1 MVLTA
6 DVTLKTTNDWFDIV
20 MDEDTGFGQQLGLL
34 SSFESSKFEEPTFP
48 EVPQAQ
54 AGQSEPSNMTRAER
68 IVASIS
74 AEVGALPSQVSSSAS
89 SSKSM
94 KRSPSSM
101 PEPSVLTPT
110 KSELSTEA
118 GSPASASSEQL
129 SSNPPLEAV
138 PEGKTACEHFGYQ
151 SCLDMRP
158 DLLHEVSGDPIYKL
172 WVPRMRRVLEPL
184 YQHRCG
190 FQRRLLCGSLFSG
203 LTPERKVTD
212 LFDLPCSWC
221 FSNDLKSS
229 AVGFGLGNFHPANHH
244 YIDASDFEKDF
255 HNDGIMRGMCYHHGL
270 YCSVEEFASKLDIL
284 FVTSC
289 CQPYSKMNQK
299 RRAGTKEHPTSN
311 NVPIFIEVM
320 ARLQPRCLVFEQV
333 TGFGERENRD
343 DALSP
348 LSKMIVELKSR
359 LPQYHFQV
367 FLIQGATYLTLERVR
382 IYVVAAR
389 EDAGGRAL
397 LDTLKMVVQAQSCV
411 CVCVCVCVRVCA
423 CECLCD
429 RLRTNPKS

>member
-20 MDEDTGFGQQLGLL
+20 MDEETGFGQQLGLL

-118 GSPASASSEQL
+118 GSPASASSSEQL

-333 TGFGERENRD
+333 TRFGGEGEPRRCPFAIKQDDCGAEITLTPIPFPSISHSRSHVPYFGESEDLRCGSERGRRRTC
-343 DALSP
+343 ASG
-348 LSKMIVELKSR
+348 
-359 LPQYHFQV
+359 YFQN
-367 FLIQGATYLTLERVR
+367 
-382 IYVVAAR
+382 
-389 EDAGGRAL
+389 GGSGS
-397 LDTLKMVVQAQSCV
+397 V
-411 CVCVCVCVRVCA
+411 VCVRVCVCA
-423 CECLCD
+423 CLCV
-429 RLRTNPKS
+429 RVFV